1 MFTSKKRKQLKTYQ
15 EKIRQE
21 CQIKG
26 AGWFGFQAGKSR
38 PRRIR
43 MDNLEL
49 GWTAWKFNSSSE
61 IFWYNTL
68 TDIFQEV
75 KPKRDDEIVLTPP
88 SSPGTLDCSRR
99 EPTEFGGSSTRKCP
113 GCNYEM
119 ELTYP
124 SQFCSRS
131 CMYENV

>member
-1 MFTSKKRKQLKTYQ
+1 MYFTPKKGKNRSDATKFVAQ
-15 EKIRQE
+15 EKIREE

-26 AGWFGFQAGKSR
+26 SGWFGFQVGKTR

-49 GWTAWKFNSSSE
+49 GWTAWKFTWSSQ
-61 IFWYNTL
+61 IFWYNAL
-68 TDIFQEV
+68 TDVFQEV
-75 KPKRDDEIVLTPP
+75 RPV
-88 SSPGTLDCSRR
+88 RR
-99 EPTEFGGSSTRKCP
+99 EQGRTRKCP
-113 GCNYEM
+113 GCDYEM